1 MIDVDTYYLSDFD
14 SDTISTYES
23 DDNDTDE
30 GTCGRHIVEIKE
42 IRYLGE
48 QLKMDVWYVEKCC
61 NCHRFSSGILIY
73 LFKICIYFK
82 TKNKKIFLHCFY
94 IFNIVWIDT

>member
-48 QLKMDVWYVEKCC
+48 QLKKDVWYVEKCC

-73 LFKICIYFK
+73 LVKIYIYFK
-82 TKNKKIFLHCFY
+82 KRIKRYFY
-94 IFNIVWIDT
+94 IVFTYLI